1 MYTLLIFVI
10 QKLIWDKIERE
21 FLQMEKSHPNQLFT
35 RESNNYNFKN
45 KKINQ

>member
-1 MYTLLIFVI
+1 MYTLVIFII
-10 QKLIWDKIERE
+10 QKLIWNKIVCE